1 MSQER
6 EINVTDMVKVAEL
19 NLYWRLRK
27 AGSELTETTIN
38 EEVENCLRNCKSFS
52 IIVLCNVLLKT
63 VNGKQKSIEDFKGKI
78 QSLLTHFS
86 PGSHFYTPRKR
97 RFSDVFWAY
106 RNVTLDQSAVRRLEF
121 KFKIFME
128 TKSDE
133 ETARTESSNRPGV
146 ELPKSE
152 IKRFSADPLEQ
163 ETLKETFE
171 TATEHNRNLTK
182 IENLFICVVISK

>member
-1 MSQER
+1 
-6 EINVTDMVKVAEL
+6 
-19 NLYWRLRK
+19 
-27 AGSELTETTIN
+27 
-38 EEVENCLRNCKSFS
+38 
-52 IIVLCNVLLKT
+52 
-63 VNGKQKSIEDFKGKI
+63 
-78 QSLLTHFS
+78 
-86 PGSHFYTPRKR
+86 
-97 RFSDVFWAY
+97 
-106 RNVTLDQSAVRRLEF
+106 
-121 KFKIFME
+121 ME